1 MAAAPVDDAATRG
14 ERAGTA
20 HPSDRRDRRTTGT
33 ALALGA
39 SASGQTGAAVGALA
53 FTDLGVP
60 GVVAVR
66 QVVAAVALNA
76 VVRWSPRSL
85 DRRSWLLVVALAA
98 VMGLMN
104 LTVYEAVSR
113 TGLGLAVT
121 VEFLGPLAVAVG
133 TSRRALDAIA
143 AVVAAVGVLV
153 LVAPGPTSDVTGI
166 ALALAAAAA
175 WASYILLSRALGARL
190 PGLRGAAAA
199 ATVLAVAWALPV
211 LLVVVLLARP
221 PWQAVAL
228 AAVCGVLSSALPYP
242 ADMAALRRLPAS
254 TYSTLLSANPVWAF
268 LAGVV
273 LLGER
278 VAVHELVGGA
288 LVVVANAAVAALPA
302 HRRGAGPAGADPA
315 ASGGDD
321 DGGARA

>member
-1 MAAAPVDDAATRG
+1 
-14 ERAGTA
+14 
-20 HPSDRRDRRTTGT
+20 
-33 ALALGA
+33 
-39 SASGQTGAAVGALA
+39 
-53 FTDLGVP
+53 
-60 GVVAVR
+60 
-66 QVVAAVALNA
+66 
-76 VVRWSPRSL
+76 
-85 DRRSWLLVVALAA
+85 
-98 VMGLMN
+98 MN

-153 LVAPGPTSDVTGI
+153 LVAPGPTSDVAGI

-211 LLVVVLLARP
+211 LLVVLLARP

-302 HRRGAGPAGADPA
+302 HRRGAGPTGADPA

>member
-1 MAAAPVDDAATRG
+1 MAAAPDDAAAASA
-14 ERAGTA
+14 E
-20 HPSDRRDRRTTGT
+20 HPRDRRASGT

-53 FTDLGVP
+53 FADLGVP

-66 QVVAAVALNA
+66 QVVAALALNT

-85 DRRSWLLVVALAA
+85 DRRTWVLVGTLAA

-104 LTVYEAVSR
+104 LTIYLAVDR
-113 TGLGLAVT
+113 IGLGLAVT

-133 TSRRALDAIA
+133 TSRRLLDVLA
-143 AVVAAVGVLV
+143 AVAAAVGVLV
-153 LVAPGPTSDVTGI
+153 LVAPGPSSDVAGI
-166 ALALAAAAA
+166 LLALAAAAA
-175 WASYILLSRALGARL
+175 WATYILLSRALGARL
-190 PGLRGAAAA
+190 PGLQGAAAA
-199 ATVLAVAWALPV
+199 ATVLAAAWALPV
-211 LLVVVLLARP
+211 LVVVLLARP
-221 PWQAVAL
+221 PWQALAL
-228 AAVCGVLSSALPYP
+228 AAVCGVMSSALPYP

-254 TYSTLLSANPVWAF
+254 TYSTLLSVNPVWAF

-278 VAVHELVGGA
+278 VSAHEVVGGA
-288 LVVVANAAVAALPA
+288 LVVLANAVITALPGL
-302 HRRGAGPAGADPA
+302 RPGTSPAGAPLA
-315 ASGGDD
+315 GPSARPSGGDD

>member
-1 MAAAPVDDAATRG
+1 M
-14 ERAGTA
+14 
-20 HPSDRRDRRTTGT
+20 
-33 ALALGA
+33 ALGA

-76 VVRWSPRSL
+76 VVRWSPQSL

-153 LVAPGPTSDVTGI
+153 LVAPGPTSDVAGI

-211 LLVVVLLARP
+211 LLVVLLARP

-302 HRRGAGPAGADPA
+302 HRRGAGPTGADPA